1 MSQKRSL
8 TRRIF
13 LIGGASIAGVA
24 IAGVGIG
31 TGYLASLD
39 IDGLGAQKGD
49 GGSVDL
55 TAWINVAPD
64 NNITIYVPFLEM
76 GQGTYTGMAQ
86 LVAEE
91 LGIDI
96 DAANVTVTHPT
107 EELNAYANWT
117 MFLNRRPE
125 EEGGPVTWFS
135 QRAVAAMRMVATGGS
150 TAIVGNW
157 TSLRQAG
164 ATARE
169 LLKAAAAQKLGVP
182 VDKLVQKHTEFS
194 SPDGDKSAT
203 FGELAELALNQ
214 TPPAEIQL
222 RKHEDFKVI
231 GKSLPRLD
239 VEEKVRGAA
248 QYGID
253 VRLPNMVYAALQQA
267 PVFGAKIKSI
277 AEGTVRQ
284 RHGIIDIV
292 KLDTAVAVV
301 ADNTWRAKQAVEA
314 LDITYEWPE
323 EFADSAKVKADL
335 KSRIEAEDYTRSDS
349 RRDIPLHFEQS
360 AKTVEAFYETPYL
373 AHATMEPMNTTV
385 WWKEDD
391 TVEVWSPTQSQTAT
405 RWAAEAVGSA
415 KDVKVHVTYA
425 GGGFGRRAETD
436 FAIYAAK
443 VAHALKGRP
452 VQVVWSREEDMR
464 HDDYRPGAIAKMSA
478 GLNASG
484 KMEVLKAEIG
494 SPSVF
499 ASYLPRV
506 LGMPA
511 PADQDEAT
519 LEGVLKSPYKPAA
532 WQVSAVDVDTAI
544 PVGFWRS
551 VGHSN
556 NGYFMECF
564 ADECAAG
571 AGLDPAQFR
580 LDNMPPDSPEAAV
593 LKVLVEKAQWAGP
606 LGNGKGRGL
615 AVHTSFRSTVGA
627 VLDVSVNDDKEVT
640 LERAIMVCDCGTVI
654 NPRLVEAQMQGGFI
668 FGLTA
673 AAFGE
678 ITVEQGKVTQGNF
691 DEYEMLKLG
700 SAPAVEV
707 HLLPSTNLPG
717 GVGEPGTPPAAP
729 ALANAIFAATGERVR
744 TLPISK
750 SGYSIAGV

>member
-1 MSQKRSL
+1 MSKKRSL

-13 LIGGASIAGVA
+13 MIGSASIAGVA

-31 TGYLASLD
+31 TGYLASVD
-39 IDGLGAQKGD
+39 VDGLGASKND
-49 GGSVDL
+49 TGSVDV
-55 TAWINVAPD
+55 TAWINIAPD
-64 NNITIYVPFLEM
+64 NKVTIYVPFLEM
-76 GQGTYTGMAQ
+76 GQGTHTGMGQ

-96 DAANVTVTHPT
+96 EAENVSVTHPSR
-107 EELNAYANWT
+107 ELSAYANWT

-125 EEGGPVTWFS
+125 EEAGPVTWFS
-135 QRAVAAMRMVATGGS
+135 QRAIAAMRMVATGGS

-157 TSLRQAG
+157 SGVRQAG

-182 VDKLVQKHTEFS
+182 ADKLSQHHTEFS
-194 SPDGDKSAT
+194 TPDGAQIVK
-203 FGELAELALNQ
+203 FGDLAELALQQ
-214 TPPAEIQL
+214 TPPTNIKL
-222 RKHEDFKVI
+222 RGHEDFTVI
-231 GKSLPRLD
+231 GKSVPRLD
-239 VEEKVRGAA
+239 IPEKVRGAA
-248 QYGID
+248 RYGID
-253 VRLPNMVYAALQQA
+253 VRLPDMVFAALHQA
-267 PVFGAKIKSI
+267 PVFGAKIKKI
-277 AEGTVRQ
+277 DEGQARK

-292 KLDTAVAVV
+292 NLETAVAVV

-314 LDITYEWPE
+314 LDITYEWPA
-323 EFADSAKVKADL
+323 EFADSSKIKADL
-335 KSRIEAEDYTRSDS
+335 KSRIEAEDYTRTDS
-349 RRDIPLHFEQS
+349 RRDIPLHFEQA
-360 AKTVEAFYETPYL
+360 AKTIEAVYETPYL

-405 RWAAEAVGSA
+405 RWAAEAAGSA
-415 KDVKVHVTYA
+415 KDVTVHVTYA

-452 VQVVWSREEDMR
+452 VQVIWSREEDMR

-478 GLNASG
+478 GLDAAG
-484 KMEVLKAEIG
+484 KISVLKAEVG
-494 SPSVF
+494 SQSVF
-499 ASYLPRV
+499 ASYLPRN

-511 PADQDEAT
+511 PASQDEAT
-519 LEGVLKSPYKPAA
+519 LEGILKSPYLPPA
-532 WQVSAVDVDTAI
+532 WQVSAVDVDTSI

-556 NGYFMECF
+556 NSFFMECF
-564 ADECAAG
+564 ADECATG
-571 AGLDPAQFR
+571 AGLDPAQFKLANLPANSR
-580 LDNMPPDSPEAAV
+580 EARV
-593 LKVLVEKAQWAGP
+593 LKLLMEKAGWTGP

-615 AVHTSFRSTVGA
+615 AVHKSFRSVVGA
-627 VLDVSVNDDKEVT
+627 VLDVSVDDEKTVT
-640 LERAIMVCDCGTVI
+640 LEKAVMVCDCGTVI
-654 NPRLVEAQMQGGFI
+654 NPRLVEAQMQGGLI

-691 DEYEMLKLG
+691 DEYEMLKLA
-700 SAPAVEV
+700 SAPSIEV
-707 HLLPSTNLPG
+707 HLMPGTDLPG

-729 ALANAIFAATGERVR
+729 ALANAIFAATGERIR

-750 SGYSIAGV
+750 AGYSIAEA